1 MAAQPVSP
9 TPQPVPAQSGD
20 RARRP
25 ETPAGPSL
33 SPSRAA
39 DFKTCPLLFR
49 YRTVDKLPET
59 PSADQI
65 RGTLVHAVLERLF
78 DLPAADRTPEAA
90 AALVTPEWER
100 LVGQEPELAA
110 VFATDPPARGR
121 PARPSVSATTS
132 PVAPATDLDATSA
145 TVSPAAEGLTSA
157 LAAEGDRGSA
167 DAGGS
172 AAGPDDHASDAGG
185 SAAGA
190 GGHPAGA
197 GGSAAGVG
205 GLMRDPAAV
214 EAEIDATG
222 QAALIDLPDG
232 AAEAARIAA
241 FLAGA
246 RDLLAGY
253 FAVEDPRRLQPAER
267 ETLIS
272 TTIGDNLLLRG
283 YIDRLDV
290 SPAGDMRVV
299 DYKTGGAPREA
310 FEGRALFQLKFYAL
324 VLWRARGVVPR
335 ALRLLY
341 LKDAEALDYS
351 PEAGELERFER
362 TLIALSTAIERAK
375 RDRDFRPKP
384 SRLCGWCSH
393 QALCPEFGGTPP
405 PFPELPVVASFAPDT
420 EPDRV
425 GTLLRDDPLG

>member
-9 TPQPVPAQSGD
+9 TPQPVPPQPVSPQSGPRQAD
-20 RARRP
+20 SPQAGDPAVSAGRARRP

-49 YRTVDKLPET
+49 FRTIDKLPET

-65 RGTLVHAVLERLF
+65 RGTLVHAVLEHLF

-90 AALVTPEWER
+90 AALVAPEWER
-100 LVGQEPELAA
+100 LVTEEPELAE
-110 VFATDPPARGR
+110 VFAADPPPRGR
-121 PARPSVSATTS
+121 PARTSSAPGAGS
-132 PVAPATDLDATSA
+132 APA
-145 TVSPAAEGLTSA
+145 
-157 LAAEGDRGSA
+157 
-167 DAGGS
+167 
-172 AAGPDDHASDAGG
+172 AAGPTAA
-185 SAAGA
+185 AAGPTAAAA
-190 GGHPAGA
+190 GPTAGA
-197 GGSAAGVG
+197 RPDADLGAGSGPAAVD

-214 EAEIDATG
+214 AAEIDATG
-222 QAALIDLPDG
+222 QTALIDLPDG

-272 TTIGDNLLLRG
+272 TTIGDDLLLRG

-405 PFPELPVVASFAPDT
+405 PFPELPLISTVSPDT
-420 EPDRV
+420 DPDRV
-425 GTLLRDDPLG
+425 GALLRDDPLG